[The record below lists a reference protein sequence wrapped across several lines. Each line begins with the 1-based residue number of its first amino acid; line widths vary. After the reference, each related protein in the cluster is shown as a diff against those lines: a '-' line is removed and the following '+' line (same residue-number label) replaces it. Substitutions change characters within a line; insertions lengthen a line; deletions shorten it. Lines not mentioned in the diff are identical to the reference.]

1 MTCEDQCF
9 TWHPAEIAGYLQLSP
24 RTHIVIH
31 MDAEETKT
39 GKKRTMRS
47 PRSGAEV
54 PTGAHPKNTGGK
66 KGRSGR
72 PPGTWAEFMR
82 QLRADPKVQA
92 AVKEAA
98 TDHTSPGFRSAVKLL
113 ADYDD
118 AKPAEKRQIVGPV
131 DVRVTIEREG
141 RRTTAS

>member
-1 MTCEDQCF
+1 
-9 TWHPAEIAGYLQLSP
+9 
-24 RTHIVIH
+24 

-66 KGRSGR
+66 KGHSGR

-118 AKPAEKRQIVGPV
+118 EKPAEKRQIVGPV